1 MKEQT
6 KDLLRK
12 GNSELSELGVFVWS
26 IPALVAKSDEFGI
39 IKTCPNAGVCAALC
53 YARTGRY
60 KFNNVISSHTR
71 NLETYLRNPAIWK
84 EKLLQE
90 LTRKKFKETGIRT
103 ILTGKQEKTLLGGC
117 RAAAKQ

>member
-1 MKEQT
+1 MKDPT

-26 IPALVAKSDEFGI
+26 IPALIAKSDEFGL

-60 KFNNVISSHTR
+60 KFNNVIGSHTR
-71 NLETYLRNPAIWK
+71 NLETYLRDPAAWK
-84 EKLLQE
+84 KQLQE
-90 LTRKKFKETGIRT
+90 LARKIQRDRNSTQIWMGLKKG
-103 ILTGKQEKTLLGGC
+103 L
-117 RAAAKQ
+117 